1 MTSQALGAEAEPG
14 AVQRVT
20 ERILEMRQQNDSLMT
35 YLQQLDSEASELA
48 ASNAVLAASHA
59 TLRERSAHLAEPP
72 PQEDADAGTQR
83 AGGGDI
89 DDYGA
94 QHRLAERGWGA
105 RVLREHQRVY
115 STTLSA
121 PVATIVATHR
131 PQPKPAQ
138 LSNAC

>member
-1 MTSQALGAEAEPG
+1 M
-14 AVQRVT
+14 QRVT

-72 PQEDADAGTQR
+72 PREDADAGTQR

-94 QHRLAERGWGA
+94 QHRLAERAGA
-105 RVLREHQRVY
+105 REFCENIRGCTIHHTLRTRRHHRGHPPP
-115 STTLSA
+115 TTQACSA
-121 PVATIVATHR
+121 
-131 PQPKPAQ
+131 AQ
-138 LSNAC
+138 CPC

>member
-1 MTSQALGAEAEPG
+1 M
-14 AVQRVT
+14 QRVT

-72 PQEDADAGTQR
+72 PREDADAGTQR

-115 STTLSA
+115 Y
-121 PVATIVATHR
+121 
-131 PQPKPAQ
+131 QPH
-138 LSNAC
+138 